1 MKKVTLF
8 LIATMM
14 LVACGGSKP
23 SASSDEESEDTSS
36 SVDSTVVENDMPPYD
51 ITDARA
57 MGLNGHVQSVSLQR
71 YSTYESNGEL
81 KDGILMGQCEIVFD
95 ASGHMTSDEW
105 GNEYGYNAEGNYY
118 RGNHTYTT
126 VKRDKAGR
134 IIEYNDIEPNKDNES
149 QFVQSFQY
157 DKNGRITSIKYCG
170 GFTSVWT
177 EKRHYNSG
185 KIYPA
190 KMKCSV
196 TFEGGGAQETVVTY
210 RYTSFDDHNNW
221 TERLCMVST
230 KEMEELVD
238 SVMPQQSKL
247 KEEIQVEKRV
257 ISYFE

>member
-1 MKKVTLF
+1 MKKGTLF

-14 LVACGGSKP
+14 LVACGSNKP

-36 SVDSTVVENDMPPYD
+36 PADSTVVENNMPPYD
-51 ITDARA
+51 ITDAIA
-57 MGLNGHVQSVSLQR
+57 MGLNGHVQSVSQQR

-81 KDGILMGQCEIVFD
+81 KDDSQIGQCEIVFD

-105 GNEYGYNAEGNYY
+105 GNEYGYNADGNYY

-134 IIEYNDIEPNKDNES
+134 RIEYNDIEPKKDNES
-149 QFVQSFQY
+149 QFKQSFQY
-157 DKNGRITSIKYCG
+157 DKNGRIASIKYSG
-170 GFTSVWT
+170 LTSVWT
-177 EKRHYNSG
+177 EKRHYDSG
-185 KIYPA
+185 KIHPA
-190 KMKCSV
+190 KMERSV
-196 TFEGGGAQETVVTY
+196 TFEDGGAQETVVTY

-230 KEMEELVD
+230 KEIEEPVD
-238 SVMPQQSKL
+238 SVMPQQPKL
-247 KEEIQVEKRV
+247 KEEIQVEKRT

>member
-14 LVACGGSKP
+14 LVACGGNKP

-51 ITDARA
+51 ITDAIA

-81 KDGILMGQCEIVFD
+81 KDGSLMGQCEIVFD

-157 DKNGRITSIKYCG
+157 DKNGRITSIKYSG